1 MEGTALHISNGDDLT
16 NKMLELDLPG
26 QVVVWREMLCEGKTL
41 QEVGSRDFIRERKKF
56 LKQNYNISP
65 EDYDAKFISQ
75 LHELKKAKN
84 FDYIVLWFEFDLFCH
99 INMLAAISY
108 YLTYHEKKPFYLVC
122 SKKLKGEKELTPL
135 SLLTQKQLLNHFN
148 NKISLNDDDIEMA
161 MLIWELYCSEN
172 PMQLKQQIK
181 TTSNF
186 EYLSSCIR
194 AHIERFPNAVTGIN
208 SLERNILKLIHK
220 HDIATENQL
229 LGYALQYQGYYGY
242 SDMMM
247 QRTLDKIRILF
258 ENKNDK
264 IVLTQKGEEALSG
277 TKNFY
282 REFKNDEWLGG
293 AKMYDFLYDAE
304 SHRLLKL

>member
-1 MEGTALHISNGDDLT
+1 MEETALHISNGDELT
-16 NKMLELDLPG
+16 EKMLELDLPG
-26 QVVVWREMLCEGKTL
+26 QMIVWREMLCEGKTI
-41 QEVGSRDFIRERKKF
+41 QEVGSREFIKERKKF
-56 LKQNYNISP
+56 LNQYYNISHV
-65 EDYDAKFISQ
+65 DYEEKF
-75 LHELKKAKN
+75 LNELKELKKAKS

-108 YLTYHEKKPFYLVC
+108 ILTHHEKKPFYLVC

-135 SLLTQKQLLNHFN
+135 SQLTQKQLLNHYK
-148 NKISLNDDDIEMA
+148 NKISLNEDDIDMA
-161 MLIWELYCSEN
+161 LLIWELYCSEN
-172 PMQLKQQIK
+172 PMKLKQQIK

-208 SLERNILKLIHK
+208 SLERNILKLIKK
-220 HDIATENQL
+220 HNISTENQL

-247 QRTLDKIRILF
+247 QRTLDKINLFF
-258 ENKNDK
+258 ENKNDE
-264 IVLTQKGEEALSG
+264 IVLTQKGEEALNG

-282 REFKNDEWLGG
+282 RDFKNDEWLGG
-293 AKMYDFLYDAE
+293 AKMYDFLYDSE

>member
-1 MEGTALHISNGDDLT
+1 MKGKALHIINGDDLT
-16 NKMLELDLPG
+16 KKMLELDLPG
-26 QVVVWREMLCEGKTL
+26 QVVVWREMLCEGKTV
-41 QEVGSRDFIRERKKF
+41 QEVGSRNFIKERKKF
-56 LKQNYNISP
+56 LKQFYNISS
-65 EDYDAKFISQ
+65 EDYEEKF
-75 LHELKKAKN
+75 LAELRELKKAKN

-108 YLTYHEKKPFYLVC
+108 FLTHHEKKPFYLVC
-122 SKKLKGEKELTPL
+122 SKKLKGEKELMPL
-135 SLLTQKQLLNHFN
+135 SQLTQKQLLNHFN
-148 NKISLNDDDIEMA
+148 NKIALNEDDIEMA

-172 PMQLKQQIK
+172 PIQLKQQIK

-208 SLERNILKLIHK
+208 SLERNILKLIKK
-220 HDIATENQL
+220 HNISTENQL

-242 SDMMM
+242 SDVMM
-247 QRTLDKIRILF
+247 QRTLDKISMLF
-258 ENKNDK
+258 ENKNGE
-264 IVLTQKGEEALSG
+264 IILTQKGEMALEG

-282 REFKNDEWLGG
+282 QNFKNDEWLGG
-293 AKMYDFLYDAE
+293 AKIYDFLYDSE

>member
-1 MEGTALHISNGDDLT
+1 MEGKALHIINGDDLAE
-16 NKMLELDLPG
+16 KMLELDLPG
-26 QVVVWREMLCEGKTL
+26 QVVVWREMLCEGKTV
-41 QEVGSRDFIRERKKF
+41 QEVGSRNFIKERKKF
-56 LKQNYNISP
+56 LKQFYNISS
-65 EDYDAKFISQ
+65 EDYEEKF
-75 LHELKKAKN
+75 LAELRELKKAKN

-108 YLTYHEKKPFYLVC
+108 FLTHHEKKSFYLVC
-122 SKKLKGEKELTPL
+122 SKKLKGEKELMPL
-135 SLLTQKQLLNHFN
+135 SQLTQKQLLNHFN
-148 NKISLNDDDIEMA
+148 NKITLNEDDIEMA
-161 MLIWELYCSEN
+161 VLIWELYCSEN

-208 SLERNILKLIHK
+208 SLERNILKLIKK
-220 HDIATENQL
+220 HNISTENQL

-242 SDMMM
+242 NDVMM
-247 QRTLDKIRILF
+247 QRSLDKISMFF
-258 ENKNDK
+258 ENKNGEIK
-264 IVLTQKGEEALSG
+264 LTQKGEMALEG

-282 REFKNDEWLGG
+282 QDFKNDEWLGG
-293 AKMYDFLYDAE
+293 AKIYDFLYDSE